1 VLKLGI
7 ERIEVYRVSLSY
19 VEPFRIA
26 LGTSTKSENIVVRV
40 VTDFGVQGWGEASPS
55 FRITNETPET
65 VVKALNKIG
74 PKLIGMCPFKIEQII
89 ETMDNLIKG
98 NTSAKAAVDMA
109 IFDIIGRKTR
119 RRISALLGGYRD
131 EVFTDITLGI
141 KSPKEMAKDAVKAVK
156 RGFKALKV
164 KVGVNPSED
173 VERTKR
179 IREAVGSE
187 IQIRIDANQG
197 WKPKEAID
205 VLKKIEKYNVQ
216 FVEQPVKAEDIKG
229 LATVR
234 KNSSIPV
241 MADETVHSPEDALK
255 AIKAEAVDLINIK
268 LMKSGGIWKAMKIAA
283 IAEAAKIP
291 CMVGCMGESNLGI
304 TAAVHFAAATK
315 NVQYADLDSDLLL
328 KDKLVKRGGAKL
340 KDSKRTLPK
349 KNGLGILSFDAKLL
363 GKPVK
368 IFK

>member
-1 VLKLGI
+1 LRLGI
-7 ERIEVYRVSLSY
+7 EKIEVYRVSLDY

-26 LGTSTKSENIVVRV
+26 LGTSTKSENIVVRIL
-40 VTDFGVQGWGEASPS
+40 TDFGVEGWGEASPS

-65 VVKALNKIG
+65 VINALTKIG

-89 ETMDNLIKG
+89 EKMDEVIEG
-98 NTSAKAAVDMA
+98 NTSAKAAIDMA
-109 IFDIIGRKTR
+109 VFDIMGRKTR
-119 RRISALLGGYRD
+119 RRVSALLGGYRN

-141 KSPKEMAKDAVKAVK
+141 KSPKEMAKDAVKAVR
-156 RGFKALKV
+156 RGFKALKI
-164 KVGVNPSED
+164 KVGINPSED
-173 VERTKR
+173 VERVKR
-179 IREAVGSE
+179 IREAVGPE

-197 WKPKEAID
+197 WKPKEAIE
-205 VLKKIEKYNVQ
+205 VLRKLEKYDVQ

-234 KNSSIPV
+234 KNSSILV

-255 AIKAEAVDLINIK
+255 VIRAEAVDLINIK
-268 LMKSGGIWKAMKIAA
+268 LMKSGGIWRAMKIAA
-283 IAEAAKIP
+283 IAEAAKVP

-304 TAAVHFAAATK
+304 TAAAHFAAATK

-328 KDKLVKRGGAKL
+328 KDKLVKKGGVKL
-340 KDSKRTLPK
+340 KNSKRILPK
-349 KNGLGILSFDAKLL
+349 KNGLGILSFDMKLL
-363 GKPVK
+363 GKPIK